1 MSEPVIG
8 VIGGS
13 GLYEME
19 AVTDVEEVTLTTP
32 FGDPSDAYIT
42 GRIDGRK
49 VAFLPRHGKGHR
61 IMPSEVN
68 YRANV
73 HGFKQLGCQW
83 LISLSA
89 VGSMRKEIEPRHMV
103 IVDQI
108 IDRTRK
114 RESTF
119 FGGGIVG
126 HIQFGDPMCDDLSG
140 LLHKA
145 AVDAGATVHKG
156 GTYVCMEGP
165 AFSTRAESNLY
176 RSWGVDVIGMT
187 CVPECKLA
195 REAGLCY
202 GVVAMSTDYDCWHE
216 EEEDVSVEAVI
227 AIVQE
232 NADTARDIVRR
243 VVGMIPA
250 ERGCG
255 CKDATKYAV
264 MTSPDVQPAAARE
277 RLSLIL
283 GLDKEE

>member
-13 GLYEME
+13 GLYEID
-19 AVTDVEEVTLTTP
+19 ALTDVQEVSLSTP
-32 FGDPSDAYIT
+32 FGAPSDSYIT
-42 GRIDGRK
+42 GTLSGRK

-61 IMPSEVN
+61 FMPTEVN

-89 VGSMRKEIEPRHMV
+89 VGSMRKEIAPGHMV

-119 FGGGIVG
+119 FGDGVVG
-126 HIQFGDPMCDDLSG
+126 HIQFGDPMCNDLGG
-140 LLHKA
+140 LLYEA
-145 AVDAGATVHKG
+145 AVAAGATVHKG
-156 GTYVCMEGP
+156 GIYICMEGP

-176 RSWGVDVIGMT
+176 RSWDVSVIGMT
-187 CVPECKLA
+187 AVPECKLA

-202 GVVAMSTDYDCWHE
+202 GTVAMSTDYDCWHE

-227 AIVQE
+227 ATLNK
-232 NADTARDIVRR
+232 NADTARDIVKR
-243 VVGMIPA
+243 VVEMIPA

-255 CKDATKYAV
+255 CKDATKFAV
-264 MTSPDVQPAAARE
+264 MTAPDAMPVETRR

-283 GLDKEE
+283 GLDEEG

>member
-13 GLYEME
+13 GLYEMD
-19 AVTDVEEVTLTTP
+19 ALTDVEEVSLTTP

-49 VAFLPRHGKGHR
+49 VAFLPRHGRGHR
-61 IMPSEVN
+61 FMPTEVP

-73 HGFKQLGCQW
+73 HGFKQLGCHW

-89 VGSMRKEIEPRHMV
+89 VGSMRKEIAPGHMV

-119 FGGGIVG
+119 FGDGVVG
-126 HIQFGDPMCDDLSG
+126 HIPFGDPMCNDLSG
-140 LLHKA
+140 LLYKA
-145 AVDAGATVHKG
+145 SLDAGATVHKG
-156 GTYVCMEGP
+156 GTYICMEGP

-176 RSWGVDVIGMT
+176 RSWGVSVIGMT
-187 CVPECKLA
+187 AVPECKLA

-202 GVVAMSTDYDCWHE
+202 GTVAMSTDYDCWHE
-216 EEEDVSVEAVI
+216 EEDDVSVEAVI
-227 AIVQE
+227 ATLNK
-232 NADTARDIVRR
+232 NANTARDIVKR
-243 VVGMIPA
+243 VVAMIPV

-255 CKDATKYAV
+255 CEDATKYAV
-264 MTSPDVQPAAARE
+264 MTSPDVMPAAARE

-283 GLDKEE
+283 GLKEEA